1 MKTKQKS
8 KSKPAAR
15 TASKS
20 PAPKPKSAPARKR
33 KTKTD
38 TTAGAIATAQAAL
51 AGVIKPPA
59 HVTMRPTD
67 MPFWND
73 IIRARA
79 REMWTDIDLV
89 MAANLARCLADVE
102 KLQGELDKEGPTV
115 KNQKGTSI
123 ANPKFAA
130 ITQLTDRMM
139 RLMRLLHVHPAATAG
154 RSADEGNAMR
164 AEREAEETLAND
176 GLSPEDADLL
186 PSPDLLH

>member
-1 MKTKQKS
+1 MKKKQAAL
-8 KSKPAAR
+8 KPARAKAKGAATPTR
-15 TASKS
+15 Q
-20 PAPKPKSAPARKR
+20 R
-33 KTKTD
+33 KTKSD
-38 TTAGAIATAQAAL
+38 TTAAAIAQAQAAQ

-59 HVTMRPTD
+59 HVAMRAGD

-102 KLQGELDKEGPTV
+102 KLNGELDKEGPTV

-123 ANPKFAA
+123 ANPKFLA

-154 RSADEGNAMR
+154 RAADEGNAMR
-164 AEREAEETLAND
+164 AERAAEETLAND
-176 GLSPEDADLL
+176 GLSAEDSDLL